1 MYYEF
6 YIDIFFLENMMLD
19 YIVLALTGSILKWKR
34 DFRLLFLAAFTGAL
48 GACMLMVSPF
58 RGIPAVMIAGYVL
71 PAVLMVRIA
80 YGISQ
85 KHLLAKGLLCF
96 SCTAFLTGGIFQA
109 VSAQFSFSVPTAA
122 FVSAGVLTVFL
133 RGYQGVK
140 FKTQNFYDV
149 TLGFHGK
156 TVCVRALRD
165 TGNQLKDPLTG
176 KPVSILAY
184 DAARGL
190 LDKDAKMFYIPFHS
204 IGKSSGLLPGMTLD
218 YMNIRREKDLQRLE
232 RPVIAVSK
240 EPVNRDGKYQ
250 LILHPQ
256 LLDE

>member
-1 MYYEF
+1 MYAHGKPVSWDSGSDDCRIC
-6 YIDIFFLENMMLD
+6 IDGSFDGQNCLWH
-19 YIVLALTGSILKWKR
+19 LAETFAGQR
-34 DFRLLFLAAFTGAL
+34 APLLFLY
-48 GACMLMVSPF
+48 CMF
-58 RGIPAVMIAGYVL
+58 DRGDFPG
-71 PAVLMVRIA
+71 
-80 YGISQ
+80 
-85 KHLLAKGLLCF
+85 
-96 SCTAFLTGGIFQA
+96 
-109 VSAQFSFSVPTAA
+109 AQFSFSVPTAA

>member
-71 PAVLMVRIA
+71 TAVLMVRIA

-96 SCTAFLTGGIFQA
+96 SCTAFLTGG
-109 VSAQFSFSVPTAA
+109 